1 MEVWALEAYGAAYTL
16 SEILTVKSD
25 DIAGRD
31 RTYEAITKGKP
42 IPEPSVGESFRVLT
56 HELQALALDVR
67 IMDKDGN
74 VIDLSQN
81 EEDKKNAAPATENS
95 EEVDEEDIESGYEMD
110 DIPEAAVIGA
120 DDYYDDYE

>member
-1 MEVWALEAYGAAYTL
+1 
-16 SEILTVKSD
+16 
-25 DIAGRD
+25 
-31 RTYEAITKGKP
+31 
-42 IPEPSVGESFRVLT
+42 
-56 HELQALALDVR
+56 
-67 IMDKDGN
+67 MDKEGN

-81 EEDKKNAAPATENS
+81 EEDRKTAAPATDSS